1 MSMQNNLLQEES
13 LPISSSFSSAS
24 VASYLL
30 LKQAKQTKTASLK
43 HPSP

>member
-30 LKQAKQTKTASLK
+30 LKQTKTASLK